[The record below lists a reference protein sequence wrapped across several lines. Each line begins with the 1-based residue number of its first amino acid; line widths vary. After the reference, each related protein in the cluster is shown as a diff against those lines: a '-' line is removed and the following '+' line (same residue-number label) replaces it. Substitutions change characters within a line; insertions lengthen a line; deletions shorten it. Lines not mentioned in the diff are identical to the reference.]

1 MHKSNHGFTLIEL
14 MVVVVIVALLA
25 AIALPSYQQYIRKK
39 DMALAQQEMLKLAD
53 QLERHKAKNF
63 SYKKFD
69 PKYLY
74 SGITTPLNV
83 VYVPGGISTAKSKY
97 KIEIKD
103 ISNST
108 EVDLLTSSLGKA
120 WSMKASPINSSDAL
134 LYTFLITSHGIKCKA
149 KEAENVSFTA
159 CSGQGAEDW

>member
-1 MHKSNHGFTLIEL
+1 MIEL
-14 MVVVVIVALLA
+14 MVVVVIVAILA
-25 AIALPSYQQYIRKK
+25 AIALPSYQQYVRKK
-39 DMALAQQEMLKLAD
+39 DMALVQQEMLKLAD

-63 SYKKFD
+63 SYKRFD
-69 PKYLY
+69 PKYMYAGVNTAL
-74 SGITTPLNV
+74 SS
-83 VYVPGGISTAKSKY
+83 VYVPGAVSTPSSKY